1 MYLHHRPAPRRLAA
15 LCAVC
20 IGTVAGLAACGSTSS
35 SSTSASASTQL
46 AAASASTTSAST
58 TSGTGKPV
66 HLAMEL
72 IVTGLPFEAET
83 QAGAEAAAKQFGATL
98 NVSAPTTFDPATA
111 ISQVSSAISQGAN
124 GVAIADEPASLWTRA
139 LTNASTQTHGNTVT
153 FNAVPAAGTVKTY
166 VGNND
171 LALGQVLAAA
181 TIKAAH
187 LGPGTTGQ
195 VIISN
200 CNPTSSPLA
209 VTVKG
214 LVQTVHQMLPKATV
228 EPPFNSQITPSANFT
243 AWRQE
248 ISAHPSAVLA
258 LGSCDQD
265 GDSMIKAKQAAGGK
279 FAIGATDLDPLVLQG
294 IANGTVAAALAQD
307 WYVEGYTAIR
317 LLINSV
323 RNGTPPPAGWI
334 QPGTVTVTKANVAQL
349 EARDASAA
357 GMAGFYKP
365 VIAKLWSSMSP
376 ATQSLSAAQAIG

>member
-20 IGTVAGLAACGSTSS
+20 IGTIAGLAACGSTSS

-46 AAASASTTSAST
+46 AAGSAST

-66 HLAMEL
+66 HVAMEL

-111 ISQVSSAISQGAN
+111 ISQVNSAISQGAN

-139 LTNASTQTHGNTVT
+139 LTNASSQTHGNTVT

-214 LVQTVHQMLPKATV
+214 LVQTVQKLLPKATV
-228 EPPFNSQITPSANFT
+228 DPPFNSQITPSANFT

-265 GDSMIKAKQAAGGK
+265 GDSMIKAKQAAGGQ

-294 IANGTVAAALAQD
+294 IANGTVAAAQAQD

-317 LLINSV
+317 LLIDSV
-323 RNGTPPPAGWI
+323 RNGTPPPDGWI
-334 QPGTVTVTKANVAQL
+334 QPGTTTVTKANVAQL
-349 EARDASAA
+349 QARDASAA
-357 GMAGFYKP
+357 GMAAFYKP
-365 VIAKLWSSMSP
+365 IIAKLWGDTSA
-376 ATQSLSAAQAIG
+376 ATQPLSAALAIG